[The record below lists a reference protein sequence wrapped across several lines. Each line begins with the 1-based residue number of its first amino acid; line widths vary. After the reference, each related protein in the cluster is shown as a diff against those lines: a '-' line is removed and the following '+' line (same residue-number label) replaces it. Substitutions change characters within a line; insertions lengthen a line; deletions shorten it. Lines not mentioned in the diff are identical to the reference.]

1 MPLLYKKIHA
11 LCMVKHSN
19 RIQCQY
25 LLPVMGLG
33 FVIVISLCSRY
44 YVNTNIKRAL
54 LYACYCIDYSTW
66 KHADK
71 HIYLISEY
79 SAGNIFYVIYPRS
92 NEERFTIFLFEY
104 ITRIGGKFFNLDET
118 DEKFIKYKI
127 SIFNK
132 LINSTNKLRYFWFDL
147 RRDIS
152 TLFLIGSNTR
162 SVFWRS

>member
-1 MPLLYKKIHA
+1 MY
-11 LCMVKHSN
+11 VKHSN

-33 FVIVISLCSRY
+33 FVIVISLCSPY

-71 HIYLISEY
+71 HIYIYIYTLFRIFCWKYFLRDIS
-79 SAGNIFYVIYPRS
+79 SSF
-92 NEERFTIFLFEY
+92 ERGFAILLFKC
-104 ITRIGGKFFNLDET
+104 IIRIGREFFNLDEKLVNT
-118 DEKFIKYKI
+118 KI
-127 SIFNK
+127 SIFNLFNK

-147 RRDIS
+147 RIKKYIN
-152 TLFLIGSNTR
+152 TLLNRKKHSVRFLA
-162 SVFWRS
+162 